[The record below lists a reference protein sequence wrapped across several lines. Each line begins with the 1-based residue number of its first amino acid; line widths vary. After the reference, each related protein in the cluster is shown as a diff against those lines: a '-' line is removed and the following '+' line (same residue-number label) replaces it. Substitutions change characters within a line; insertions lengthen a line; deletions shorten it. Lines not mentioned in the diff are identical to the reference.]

1 MKIAVFGGSGQVA
14 TELKRRVPE
23 GVTLE
28 MIGRDRADFAD
39 TDQVFTAAANLDA
52 DAVINAVAYTAV
64 DKAENEEDLATTING
79 TSVDWLGNACAATAT
94 PLVHIST
101 DYVFEGSGETAW
113 TPEDPTGPMGAY
125 GRSKLAGETALA
137 VHSDLKSVVLRTSW
151 VFSAHGGNFV
161 KTMLKYGAERE
172 VMRVVDDQIGGPTP
186 AADIADACFQIAAAL
201 KGGANGG
208 VLHYSGAPDVSW
220 ADFACEIFSASG
232 LNTKVEKIPSSDYPT
247 PATRPANSRLN
258 CSSLTNTYSIERPDW
273 RIGLQD
279 VLKELGAI

>member
-1 MKIAVFGGSGQVA
+1 MRIAVFGGSGQVA
-14 TELKRRVPE
+14 TELRRRVPA
-23 GVTLE
+23 GVTLD
-28 MIGRDRADFAD
+28 MVGRDRADFSD
-39 TDQVFTAAANLDA
+39 PDQVFKIAAGLDA

-64 DKAENEEDLATTING
+64 DKAEDEEDLATTING
-79 TSVDWLGNACAATAT
+79 TSVDWLGNACAATGT

-101 DYVFEGSGETAW
+101 DYVFDGSGETSW
-113 TPEDPTGPMGAY
+113 TPEDATGPMGAY

-137 VHSDLKSVVLRTSW
+137 AHSDLKSAVLRTSW

-161 KTMLKYGAERE
+161 KTMLKYGAERD

-208 VLHYSGAPDVSW
+208 VHHFAGTPDVSW

>member
-28 MIGRDRADFAD
+28 MIGRERADFSD
-39 TDQVFTAAANLDA
+39 PDQVFNAAARLDV

-64 DKAENEEDLATTING
+64 DKAEDEEDLATTING
-79 TSVDWLGNACAATAT
+79 TSVDWLGNACAGTAT

-101 DYVFEGSGETAW
+101 DYVFDGSGETPW
-113 TPEDPTGPMGAY
+113 TPADTTAPKGAY
-125 GRSKLAGETALA
+125 GRSKLAGEMALLR
-137 VHSDLKSVVLRTSW
+137 HSDLTSVVLRTSW

-172 VMRVVDDQIGGPTP
+172 VMRVVDDQVGGPTP
-186 AADIADACFQIAAAL
+186 AVDIADACYKIAAAL
-201 KGGANGG
+201 HGGAYGG
-208 VLHYSGAPDVSW
+208 VHHFSGAPDVSW

-232 LNTKVEKIPSSDYPT
+232 LTTQVEKIPSAEYPT

-258 CSSLTNTYSIERPDW
+258 CSSLTNTYGIERPDW

-279 VLKELGAI
+279 VLKELGVR